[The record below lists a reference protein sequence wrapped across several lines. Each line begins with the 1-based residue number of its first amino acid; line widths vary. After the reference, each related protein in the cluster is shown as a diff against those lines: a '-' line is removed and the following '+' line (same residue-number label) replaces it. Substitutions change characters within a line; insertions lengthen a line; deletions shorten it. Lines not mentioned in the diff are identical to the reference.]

1 MTTQSPYPKRADLA
15 ALSDGD
21 EITIIPADVHTAA
34 KRGFVRTTAQAFAA
48 SIPTAGVS
56 AASLIS
62 LVQDPDP
69 VVLICTGVAA
79 ILSPLLAGVASYLS
93 IIGAG
98 IPDAYR
104 DEIIT
109 DPTGPLTAGDDE

>member
-1 MTTQSPYPKRADLA
+1 MTSPYPKRTELA

-56 AASLIS
+56 AGSLIA

-69 VVLICTGVAA
+69 VVLICTAVAA
-79 ILSPLLAGVASYLS
+79 VVSPLLAGVASYLS

-98 IPDAYR
+98 IPTAYQ
-104 DEIIT
+104 DNIVADPVGALT
-109 DPTGPLTAGDDE
+109 DSE